1 MAEFD
6 FDRLTR
12 GTQSTGPASEATL
25 SEIKALMDDKFGNK
39 SRKSESAQIDKTTK
53 KLQSLDLASEKV
65 RKSYLDV
72 EEAAE
77 KTTKSSVAFNSILR
91 NLRYT
96 GVLSIESIGDVGETV
111 ARFGDKFGPLG
122 ELVAEGLGKFIKMLE
137 ESIQVYRATN
147 QVGAVFGANLN
158 EIRYA
163 AGETGLSLSTLRD
176 FTIQASRALALA
188 EGNVTEG
195 LVQIR
200 RTLRGPE
207 FMETRTQLSALG
219 FSLRDIT
226 SGLGD
231 YLEIQSEIGRAQRVS
246 TSQLVME
253 SGEFLKNIDLLSKAT
268 GMQRQQI
275 LDQMK
280 ADSRDDRLKLLM
292 GGLADGGREITS
304 LTSVLQNVSPELA
317 NNVKDLIANMGI
329 PQNAAQAGLIAN
341 SNIQN
346 LLMKLTRGEGSAAEV
361 IGEFQRLGAQ
371 TEGLSQQQR
380 ALFTLYGQ
388 QGQGFYNYNIQL
400 ANGSKVFTK
409 FLQSQQ
415 LQNEQIEKNREGSA
429 QFDQAMEKLRARF
442 QAVFTPVLNFF
453 DYLLGGVGTMIDG
466 FADSLEDANKGLVA
480 IGGIILGSGGL
491 YFAFKGLA
499 AVVGKLSGV
508 MKLLPGVGNMGKF
521 GAGIGAVGKG
531 LGVGGAG
538 LAKGGLLAG
547 VGVGGFAAL
556 AGGGIALGIMAVG
569 KSLNVFAEGLERVS
583 AVDGNNLKSVAEGTK
598 SLSSAIVGLGGA
610 QMVGGYSGFWG
621 KLFGGGTDNFA
632 KNINSML
639 EKLDKD
645 KIDMYANSLKNLGE
659 SFASL
664 KSGMTTATTG
674 ASKSTGDKLDQ
685 LNTTMEAI
693 LTVLDENTRYA
704 KTTSNRDFMDA
715 V

>member
-25 SEIKALMDDKFGNK
+25 SEIKALMDDRFGNK

-96 GVLSIESIGDVGETV
+96 GVMSIESIGDVGETV

-200 RTLRGPE
+200 KTLRGPE
-207 FMETRTQLSALG
+207 FMETRTQLAALG

-415 LQNEQIEKNREGSA
+415 LQNEQIERNRKGSA

-442 QAVFTPVLNFF
+442 QAVFTPVLDFF
-453 DYLLGGVGTMIDG
+453 DSLLGVAGTMIDG
-466 FADSLEDANKGLVA
+466 FADSLEDANQGLIA

-521 GAGIGAVGKG
+521 GAGIGSVGKG

-598 SLSSAIVGLGGA
+598 LLSSAIVGLGGA

>member
-25 SEIKALMDDKFGNK
+25 SELKAIMEDRFGNK

-53 KLQSLDLASEKV
+53 KLQSLDFASEKV

-200 RTLRGPE
+200 KTLRGPE
-207 FMETRTQLSALG
+207 FMETRTQLAALG

-409 FLQSQQ
+409 FLQSQK

-521 GAGIGAVGKG
+521 GAGIGSVGKG

-598 SLSSAIVGLGGA
+598 LLSSAIVSLGGA

>member
-25 SEIKALMDDKFGNK
+25 SELKAIMEDRFGQK

-53 KLQSLDLASEKV
+53 KLQSLDFASEKV

-77 KTTKSSVAFNSILR
+77 KTTKSSVAFNSILKD
-91 NLRYT
+91 LRYS

-292 GGLADGGREITS
+292 GGLADGGKEITA

-329 PQNAAQAGLIAN
+329 PQNAAQAGLMAN

-380 ALFTLYGQ
+380 ALFTLYNQ

-415 LQNEQIEKNREGSA
+415 LQNEQIDKNREGSA
-429 QFDQAMEKLRARF
+429 QFDQAMEELRARF
-442 QAVFTPVLNFF
+442 QALFTPVLNFF
-453 DYLLGGVGTMIDG
+453 DKLLGGVGTMIDG

-480 IGGIILGSGGL
+480 IGSIILGSGGL

-508 MKLLPGVGNMGKF
+508 MKLLPGVSNMGKF
-521 GAGIGAVGKG
+521 GAGVGAVGKG
-531 LGVGGAG
+531 LGVGGMG
-538 LAKGGLLAG
+538 IAKGGLLAG

-598 SLSSAIVGLGGA
+598 SLSSAIVSLGGA

-645 KIDMYANSLKNLGE
+645 KIDMYATSLKNLGE

-664 KSGMTTATTG
+664 KSGVTTATTG

-704 KTTSNRDFMDA
+704 KTTSTRDFMDA

>member
-275 LDQMK
+275 LEQMK

-453 DYLLGGVGTMIDG
+453 DSLLGVAGTMIDG
-466 FADSLEDANKGLVA
+466 FADSLEDANQGLIA

-508 MKLLPGVGNMGKF
+508 M
-521 GAGIGAVGKG
+521 
-531 LGVGGAG
+531 
-538 LAKGGLLAG
+538 
-547 VGVGGFAAL
+547 
-556 AGGGIALGIMAVG
+556 
-569 KSLNVFAEGLERVS
+569 
-583 AVDGNNLKSVAEGTK
+583 
-598 SLSSAIVGLGGA
+598 
-610 QMVGGYSGFWG
+610 
-621 KLFGGGTDNFA
+621 
-632 KNINSML
+632 
-639 EKLDKD
+639 
-645 KIDMYANSLKNLGE
+645 
-659 SFASL
+659 
-664 KSGMTTATTG
+664 
-674 ASKSTGDKLDQ
+674 
-685 LNTTMEAI
+685 
-693 LTVLDENTRYA
+693 
-704 KTTSNRDFMDA
+704 
-715 V
+715 

>member
-25 SEIKALMDDKFGNK
+25 SEIKALMDDRFGNK

>member
-25 SEIKALMDDKFGNK
+25 SELKAIMEDRFGQK

-53 KLQSLDLASEKV
+53 KLQSLDFASEKV

-380 ALFTLYGQ
+380 SLFTLYNQ

-415 LQNEQIEKNREGSA
+415 LQNEQIDKNREGSA

-442 QAVFTPVLNFF
+442 QAVFTPVLDFF
-453 DYLLGGVGTMIDG
+453 DSLLGVAGTMIDG

-521 GAGIGAVGKG
+521 GAGIGSVGKG

-598 SLSSAIVGLGGA
+598 SLSSAIVSLGGA
-610 QMVGGYSGFWG
+610 QLVGGYSGFWG

>member
-1 MAEFD
+1 
-6 FDRLTR
+6 
-12 GTQSTGPASEATL
+12 
-25 SEIKALMDDKFGNK
+25 
-39 SRKSESAQIDKTTK
+39 
-53 KLQSLDLASEKV
+53 
-65 RKSYLDV
+65 
-72 EEAAE
+72 
-77 KTTKSSVAFNSILR
+77 
-91 NLRYT
+91 
-96 GVLSIESIGDVGETV
+96 
-111 ARFGDKFGPLG
+111 
-122 ELVAEGLGKFIKMLE
+122 
-137 ESIQVYRATN
+137 
-147 QVGAVFGANLN
+147 
-158 EIRYA
+158 
-163 AGETGLSLSTLRD
+163 
-176 FTIQASRALALA
+176 
-188 EGNVTEG
+188 
-195 LVQIR
+195 
-200 RTLRGPE
+200 
-207 FMETRTQLSALG
+207 
-219 FSLRDIT
+219 
-226 SGLGD
+226 
-231 YLEIQSEIGRAQRVS
+231 
-246 TSQLVME
+246 ME

-415 LQNEQIEKNREGSA
+415 LQNEQIERNRKGSA

-598 SLSSAIVGLGGA
+598 LLSSAIVSLGGA